1 MKNKLLVLAVVGTV
15 GIPAHAALINYNVT
29 GSFTCITCA
38 PGGGTTITS
47 TNAFGSSTITYT
59 GATDVVDAPAPP
71 SFAALNLGS
80 FVSTSTVPMPNAG
93 PTFQGNFTITITQ
106 TSPVPTS
113 GSPFTSTSSYNGTL
127 RSDQSGVVLSF
138 GTTAGSI
145 ASTAGTTSITLPN
158 TLIIR
163 DPSQG
168 TTSLQGLA
176 SFAAA
181 GPPATV
187 PEPSTASIMLA
198 GLASLGVALVRRRR

>member
-1 MKNKLLVLAVVGTV
+1 MKHMLLVFGVASTL
-15 GIPAHAALINYNVT
+15 GIPTHAALITYNVT
-29 GSFTCITCA
+29 GSFACVTCA

-59 GATDVVDAPAPP
+59 GATDVVDAPASP

-80 FVSTSTVPMPNAG
+80 FVSTSTVPMPNTG
-93 PTFQGNFTITITQ
+93 PTFQGTFTITITQ
-106 TSPVPTS
+106 TGPVPTS

-145 ASTAGTTSITLPN
+145 ASTAGTTSITLP
-158 TLIIR
+158 TALIIR

-181 GPPATV
+181 APPATV
-187 PEPSTASIMLA
+187 PEPSTASILLA
-198 GLASLGVALVRRRR
+198 GLATMGVSIGR